1 MTTES
6 SRNVRNCRKTTST
19 TYTKYVQCVRR
30 VFSVVTMWY
39 YKPIAISTFYMLL
52 SYLPQPSATLNL
64 KISIRNISII
74 QYDIDLVWL

>member
-6 SRNVRNCRKTTST
+6 SRNVRNSGKTTST
-19 TYTKYVQCVRR
+19 IYTKYVQCVRGF
-30 VFSVVTMWY
+30 FSCDNVVY
-39 YKPIAISTFYMLL
+39 YLPIAISTFYMLL